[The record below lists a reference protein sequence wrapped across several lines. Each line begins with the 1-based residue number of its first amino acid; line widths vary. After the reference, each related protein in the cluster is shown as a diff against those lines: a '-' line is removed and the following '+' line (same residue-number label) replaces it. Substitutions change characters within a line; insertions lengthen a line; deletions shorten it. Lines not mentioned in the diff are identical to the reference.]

1 MQKPTSSNR
10 KVKLKDVNTAYENV
24 VGRLR
29 TIRRQWRWLTFSE
42 GLLKCLGILALV
54 MAGTLIVLAVSV
66 QLWQSPFSRWI
77 RIAILLLSIGAAV
90 YAVLRTFVLP
100 LRQKLT
106 DAAVA
111 SRLESTQTEAAFAAE
126 NRILSAVQLWKTLE
140 DNRLGYA
147 PEFVGHLIVQASRD
161 IEQVQHKRVFQ
172 PEFRKIRR
180 NAGIA
185 VGGVVLLLA
194 THFLLPTAF
203 TGFAQAFQTLPK
215 TLQDDQEYLKN
226 SIQITKI
233 QPGDIQI
240 ERGADVNVT
249 AEIGGY
255 LGTPVSL
262 YYRVSDENEG
272 QSSVKSGT
280 LDENPLA
287 DQQLTTDNHTSAEWQ
302 SLPMHP
308 TPMEV
313 GRGFQGSEISTP
325 YRATLENVVRPLQ
338 YYIAVNEVTSERYQ
352 ITISNE
358 PIVTQFQ
365 YRLNYPS
372 YTQLQSQTLPANIG
386 DLQVLFGTE
395 VVFAG
400 ESNKPLQK
408 AHIAFD
414 ASGNVPLEI
423 TERQLQSATTQLPV
437 GGNSDS
443 RQIPVGG
450 NSDSRQ
456 KVPAMSEIIQGSF
469 IARQSENY
477 RIHITDVDGFAN
489 RNPVNRTITVF
500 EDAVPDVNIVA
511 PARDTVLDD
520 AMLVELKVEAT
531 DDYGI
536 QELQLVYRVESEGVE
551 AINVPLK
558 RWEGADAPSHR
569 SVFVAYT
576 WDVDR
581 IGMFPGETLAYYVQ
595 ALDVDD
601 VSGPN
606 IGKSHTYTL
615 RFPSL
620 SELYDA
626 VAAEQETEQ
635 RGLEEL
641 VDEQADATGL
651 VDTLLDKIRKSQELT
666 LNDENLM
673 QQVLEN
679 QKEIEETAKQLIEN
693 MKETAE
699 EMEQNQ
705 LFDAET
711 IEKYQELQDLMEKA
725 LSEEHKE
732 LLRKLSE
739 ALAKQQVDEQESS
752 MAEANLSQE
761 QFLQQ
766 LERAKSLYEQI
777 LLEQELEAAAKQAK
791 ALAERQKQL
800 MDTLETS
807 VGARSPRPYT
817 SDLAE
822 KEDRVTDE
830 FNQLSEKLEEL
841 GTKMGEL
848 ARNQENAPPQIERLA
863 DEIIRLNQF
872 AHEHNLSEMLQATSE
887 NLRGGQNREALES
900 GRGAEQTL
908 VELAQGLDNALAFM
922 EGANANETLTA
933 LQEAVE
939 SGLYLSHLHEEVLTQ
954 TNDVLVAGQA
964 DAYISNEIV
973 RLQGLAADELST
985 AESITQ
991 LSSKLWELGN
1001 RQIQVPPE
1009 AIFHL
1014 NASNDALSRAA
1025 RALEDRQPSL
1035 AVPIQKAALAD
1046 LNQAVFELLE
1056 AMGQMNQQMGSSGF
1070 ENMME
1075 QLQQLAESQEQ
1086 LNQMAQNLNQQMRE
1100 QGQTPGLEQMMR
1112 QLAAQQQLIREATER
1127 IAERAEQ
1134 MAQMLG
1140 SLEDVAEEMTEVEK
1154 ALRQGELNEKVLDRQ
1169 AQILTRMLDSL
1180 KSLQKRDV
1188 GKQRKAEVAERPETP
1203 AQEVPPLHPE
1213 LLEVVRKLETTLY
1226 AKEFEDI
1233 PFQYRKQLLQYFK
1246 ALSQKTQ

>member
-1 MQKPTSSNR
+1 MEEGK
-10 KVKLKDVNTAYENV
+10 K
-24 VGRLR
+24 GR
-29 TIRRQWRWLTFSE
+29 
-42 GLLKCLGILALV
+42 
-54 MAGTLIVLAVSV
+54 
-66 QLWQSPFSRWI
+66 
-77 RIAILLLSIGAAV
+77 
-90 YAVLRTFVLP
+90 
-100 LRQKLT
+100 
-106 DAAVA
+106 
-111 SRLESTQTEAAFAAE
+111 
-126 NRILSAVQLWKTLE
+126 
-140 DNRLGYA
+140 
-147 PEFVGHLIVQASRD
+147 
-161 IEQVQHKRVFQ
+161 
-172 PEFRKIRR
+172 
-180 NAGIA
+180 
-185 VGGVVLLLA
+185 
-194 THFLLPTAF
+194 
-203 TGFAQAFQTLPK
+203 
-215 TLQDDQEYLKN
+215 
-226 SIQITKI
+226 
-233 QPGDIQI
+233 
-240 ERGADVNVT
+240 
-249 AEIGGY
+249 
-255 LGTPVSL
+255 
-262 YYRVSDENEG
+262 
-272 QSSVKSGT
+272 
-280 LDENPLA
+280 
-287 DQQLTTDNHTSAEWQ
+287 
-302 SLPMHP
+302 
-308 TPMEV
+308 
-313 GRGFQGSEISTP
+313 
-325 YRATLENVVRPLQ
+325 
-338 YYIAVNEVTSERYQ
+338 
-352 ITISNE
+352 
-358 PIVTQFQ
+358 
-365 YRLNYPS
+365 
-372 YTQLQSQTLPANIG
+372 
-386 DLQVLFGTE
+386 
-395 VVFAG
+395 
-400 ESNKPLQK
+400 
-408 AHIAFD
+408 
-414 ASGNVPLEI
+414 GNVPN
-423 TERQLQSATTQLPV
+423 LPAFQPSNLPTV
-437 GGNSDS
+437 TSQVV
-443 RQIPVGG
+443 R
-450 NSDSRQ
+450 
-456 KVPAMSEIIQGSF
+456 GSF
-469 IARQSENY
+469 MARESENY
-477 RIHITDVDGFAN
+477 RIHITDVDGFKN
-489 RNPVNRTITVF
+489 RDPVNRTITVF
-500 EDAVPDVNIVA
+500 EDAAPEVSIIA

-520 AMLVELKVEAT
+520 AMLVELRVEAT

-536 QELQLVYRVESEGVE
+536 QELQLVYRVESEGAEEV
-551 AINVPLK
+551 NVPLK
-558 RWEGADAPSHR
+558 RWEGEDALSHR

-595 ALDVDD
+595 ALDIDN

-626 VAAEQETEQ
+626 VAASQETEQ

-679 QKEIEETAKQLIEN
+679 QKQIEETAKQLLEN
-693 MKETAE
+693 MQQTAE

-732 LLRKLSE
+732 LLQKLSE
-739 ALAKQQVDEQESS
+739 ALAKQQVDDQERS

-791 ALAERQKQL
+791 ALAEQQKQL
-800 MDTLETS
+800 MDTLESSEQAAPTK
-807 VGARSPRPYT
+807 
-817 SDLAE
+817 DLAE
-822 KEDRVTDE
+822 KEDRVADE
-830 FNQLSEKLEEL
+830 FNQLSEKLAEL

-848 ARNQENAPPQIERLA
+848 ARNNENAPPQIERLA
-863 DEIIRLNQF
+863 DEIRRLNQF
-872 AHEHNLSEMLQATSE
+872 ALEHQLPEMLEATSE
-887 NLRGGQNREALES
+887 NLRAGQKREALES

-908 VELAQGLDNALAFM
+908 TELAQGLDNALAFM

-939 SGLYLSHLHEEVLTQ
+939 SGLYLSHLHEKVLAQ
-954 TNDVLVAGQA
+954 TNDILTAGQSN
-964 DAYISNEIV
+964 DYISSEIL
-973 RLQGLAADELST
+973 RLQQLAADELSA

-991 LSSKLWELGN
+991 LSSQLWNLGN

-1009 AIFHL
+1009 AVFHL
-1014 NASNDALSRAA
+1014 NASNDALTRAA

-1035 AVPIQKAALAD
+1035 AVPIQKGALAD

-1056 AMGQMNQQMGSSGF
+1056 AMGQMNQQMGASGL

-1086 LNQMAQNLNQQMRE
+1086 LNEMAQNLNQQLRE
-1100 QGQTPGLEQMMR
+1100 QGRTPGLEQMMR

-1134 MAQMLG
+1134 MAQLLG

-1154 ALRQGELNEKVLDRQ
+1154 SLRQGELNEDVLERQ

-1213 LLEVVRKLETTLY
+1213 LLEVVRKLETTPY

>member
-1 MQKPTSSNR
+1 MNRQK
-10 KVKLKDVNTAYENV
+10 VNDDYGNLMD
-24 VGRLR
+24 RLR
-29 TIRRQWRWLTFSE
+29 AMQRRWRWLTFSE
-42 GLLKCLGILALV
+42 GLLKCIGMLALV
-54 MAGTLIVLAVSV
+54 MAGTLIILTVSF
-66 QLWQSPFSRWI
+66 QLWQSPFLRWI
-77 RIAILLLSIGAAV
+77 RIAIIVLSIAGAV
-90 YAVLRTFVLP
+90 YTVIRTFVLP
-100 LRQKLT
+100 LCQKLT
-106 DAAVA
+106 DTAVA
-111 SRLESTQTEAAFAAE
+111 SRLESRQPEASFAAE
-126 NRILSAVQLWKTLE
+126 NRILSAVQLWNTLE

-147 PEFVGHLIVQASRD
+147 PEFVEHLIVQASRD
-161 IEQVQHKRVFQ
+161 MEQVQHKQVFQ

-185 VGGVVLLLA
+185 LGGIALLLA
-194 THFLLPTAF
+194 IHSFLPAAF

-215 TLQDDQEYLKN
+215 TLQDDQEYLKK

-233 QPGDIQI
+233 QPGSLQI
-240 ERGADVNVT
+240 ERGTDVTVT
-249 AEIGGY
+249 AEIGGH
-255 LGTPVSL
+255 LGAPVAL
-262 YYRVSDENEG
+262 YYRVGDEYEVR
-272 QSSVKSGT
+272 ST
-280 LDENPLA
+280 
-287 DQQLTTDNHTSAEWQ
+287 AEWQ
-302 SLPMHP
+302 SLLMHRTP
-308 TPMEV
+308 TDAN
-313 GRGFQGSEISTP
+313 RGLQVSEISTP
-325 YRATLENVVRPLQ
+325 YSARLENVARPLQ
-338 YYIAVNEVTSERYQ
+338 YYISVEEVTSEQYQ

-365 YRLNYPS
+365 YRLNYPA
-372 YTQLQSQTLPANIG
+372 YTQLQSQTLPMNVG
-386 DLQVLFGTE
+386 DIHVLFGTE
-395 VVFAG
+395 VMFTG
-400 ESNKPLQK
+400 ESNKPLRK
-408 AHIAFD
+408 AHIAFE
-414 ASGNVPLEI
+414 ASGNVELEI
-423 TERQLQSATTQLPV
+423 REGKLQDPITQLV
-437 GGNSDS
+437 EDG
-443 RQIPVGG
+443 Q
-450 NSDSRQ
+450 Q
-456 KVPAMSEIIQGSF
+456 QEAPATSQTIQGAF
-469 IARQSENY
+469 VARESENY
-477 RIHITDVDGFAN
+477 RIHITDSDGFTN
-489 RNPVNRTITVF
+489 RNPVSRTITVL
-500 EDAVPDVNIVA
+500 EDTAPDVNIVA

-536 QELQLVYRVESEGVE
+536 QELQLIYRVESEDAEEV
-551 AINVPLK
+551 NVPLK
-558 RWEGADAPSHR
+558 RWGVENALSHR

-581 IGMFPGETLAYYVQ
+581 ISMFPGETLAYYVQ
-595 ALDVDD
+595 ALDIDN

-606 IGKSHTYTL
+606 IGTSHTYTL

-626 VAAEQETEQ
+626 VATEQETEQ

-679 QKEIEETAKQLIEN
+679 QKQIEETARQLIEN

-711 IEKYQELQDLMEKA
+711 IEKYQELQELMEKA

-739 ALAKQQVDEQESS
+739 ALAEQQMDDQERS

-766 LERAKSLYEQI
+766 LERVKSLYEQI
-777 LLEQELEAAAKQAK
+777 LLEQELEAAVKQAK
-791 ALAERQKQL
+791 ALAEQQKQL
-800 MDTLETS
+800 MDTLES
-807 VGARSPRPYT
+807 LERSAPTR
-817 SDLAE
+817 DLAQ
-822 KEDRVTDE
+822 KEDRVADE
-830 FNQLSEKLEEL
+830 FKQLSEKLEEL

-848 ARNQENAPPQIERLA
+848 AQNQENAPPQIERLA
-863 DEIIRLNQF
+863 DEIVRLNQF
-872 AHEHNLSEMLQATSE
+872 AHEHKLPEMLKATSDH
-887 NLRGGQNREALES
+887 LRGGQKNAALES

-908 VELAQGLDNALAFM
+908 TELAQGLDNALAFM

-954 TNDVLVAGQA
+954 TNDILTTGQSE
-964 DAYISNEIV
+964 AYISSEIV
-973 RLQGLAADELST
+973 RLQQLAADELSA

-991 LSSKLWELGN
+991 LSGKLWELGS

-1014 NASNDALSRAA
+1014 NASNDALARAA
-1025 RALEDRQPSL
+1025 RALEDRQPNL
-1035 AVPIQKAALAD
+1035 AIPIQKGALAD

-1056 AMGQMNQQMGSSGF
+1056 AMGQMNQQMGASGF

-1086 LNQMAQNLNQQMRE
+1086 LNEMAQNLNQQMRE
-1100 QGQTPGLEQMMR
+1100 QGRTPGLEQMMR
-1112 QLAAQQQLIREATER
+1112 QLAAQQQMIREATER

-1154 ALRQGELNEKVLDRQ
+1154 SLRQGELNEDVLDRQ

-1213 LLEVVRKLETTLY
+1213 LLEVVRKLETTPY

>member
-1 MQKPTSSNR
+1 MDRQN
-10 KVKLKDVNTAYENV
+10 VNAAYGNLID
-24 VGRLR
+24 RLR
-29 TIRRQWRWLTFSE
+29 AIRRQWRWLTFSE
-42 GLLKCLGILALV
+42 GLLKCIGILALV
-54 MAGTLIVLAVSV
+54 MTGTIIILAVSF
-66 QLWQSPFSRWI
+66 QLWQFPFSRWI
-77 RIAILLLSIGAAV
+77 RIAIVLLSIGGGI
-90 YAVLRTFVLP
+90 YAVVRSFVLP
-100 LRQKLT
+100 LCNKLT

-111 SRLESTQTEAAFAAE
+111 SRLESTQTAETFAAE
-126 NRILSAVQLWKTLE
+126 NRVLSAVQLWRTLQ
-140 DNRLGYA
+140 DNRFGYA
-147 PEFVGHLIVQASRD
+147 PEFVEHLIIQASRD
-161 IEQVQHKRVFQ
+161 MEQVRHKRVFQ
-172 PEFRKIRR
+172 SEFRRIRR
-180 NAGIA
+180 SAGVA
-185 VGGVVLLLA
+185 VGGILLLLV
-194 THFLLPTAF
+194 TYFLLPTAF

-226 SIQITKI
+226 SIQITKV
-233 QPGDIQI
+233 QPGNIQI
-240 ERGADVNVT
+240 ERGTDVNVT
-249 AEIGGY
+249 AEIGGH
-255 LGTPVSL
+255 LGAPVEL
-262 YYRVSDENEG
+262 YYRVGEIGIRGNIPAN
-272 QSSVKSGT
+272 T
-280 LDENPLA
+280 PLP
-287 DQQLTTDNHTSAEWQ
+287 QAEWQ
-302 SLPMHP
+302 SLPMHH
-308 TPMEV
+308 TSIDT
-313 GRGFQGSEISTP
+313 GRSLQVSELSRFR
-325 YRATLENVVRPLQ
+325 YSATLENVTRPLQ
-338 YYIAVNEVTSERYQ
+338 YYVSVKEVRSEQYQ
-352 ITISNE
+352 LTISNE
-358 PIVTQFQ
+358 PVVTRFQ
-365 YRLNYPS
+365 YRLNSPA
-372 YTQLQSQTLPANIG
+372 YTQLQPQTLPVNVG
-386 DLQVLFGTE
+386 DIQVLFGTE
-395 VVFAG
+395 IVFTG
-400 ESNKPLQK
+400 ESNKPLQE
-408 AHIAFD
+408 AHIAFEESD
-414 ASGNVPLEI
+414 DVLLEVK
-423 TERQLQSATTQLPV
+423 EGKLQGPITQLPV
-437 GGNSDS
+437 GGAETPK
-443 RQIPVGG
+443 QKH
-450 NSDSRQ
+450 SDSRQ
-456 KVPAMSEIIQGSF
+456 KTLSTPEIIQGSF
-469 IARQSENY
+469 VARQSENY
-477 RIHITDVDGFAN
+477 RIYITDVDGFTN
-489 RNPVNRTITVF
+489 RDPVSWTITVL
-500 EDAVPDVNIVA
+500 EDAAPDVTIVA

-536 QELQLVYRVESEGVE
+536 QALQLVYRVESEGAEEV
-551 AINVPLK
+551 NVPLK
-558 RWEGADAPSHR
+558 RWEVEDALSQR

-581 IGMFPGETLAYYVQ
+581 ISLFPGETLAYYVQ
-595 ALDVDD
+595 ALDIDD

-606 IGKSHTYTL
+606 IGKSHTFTL

-626 VAAEQETEQ
+626 VATEQETER

-711 IEKYQELQDLMEKA
+711 IEKYQELQELMEKA

-732 LLRKLSE
+732 LLQKLSE
-739 ALAKQQVDEQESS
+739 ALAKQQMDEQERS

-777 LLEQELEAAAKQAK
+777 LLEQELEAAAKQAQ
-791 ALAERQKQL
+791 ALAEQQKQL
-800 MDTLETS
+800 MDTLESLEQSAPTN
-807 VGARSPRPYT
+807 
-817 SDLAE
+817 DLAE
-822 KEDRVTDE
+822 KEDRVADE

-848 ARNQENAPPQIERLA
+848 ARNNDSDITGAPPQIERLA
-863 DEIIRLNQF
+863 DEITRLNQF
-872 AHEHNLSEMLQATSE
+872 AHEHKLPEMLAATSE
-887 NLRGGQNREALES
+887 NLRSGENSEALES
-900 GRGAEQTL
+900 GREAEQTL
-908 VELAQGLDNALAFM
+908 TELAQGLDNALAFM

-933 LQEAVE
+933 LQEAVA
-939 SGLYLSHLHEEVLTQ
+939 SGLHLSHLHEKVLTQ
-954 TNDVLVAGQA
+954 TNDILTTGQSN
-964 DAYISNEIV
+964 AYISSEII
-973 RLQGLAADELST
+973 RLQQLAADEIST

-1009 AIFHL
+1009 AMFHL

-1035 AVPIQKAALAD
+1035 AVPIQRAALAD

-1056 AMGQMNQQMGSSGF
+1056 AMGQMNQQMGASGL

-1100 QGQTPGLEQMMR
+1100 QGRTPGLEQMMR
-1112 QLAAQQQLIREATER
+1112 QLAAQQQMIREATER

-1140 SLEDVAEEMTEVEK
+1140 SLEDVADEMAEVEK
-1154 ALRQGELNEKVLDRQ
+1154 ALRQGELNEEVLDRQ

-1213 LLEVVRKLETTLY
+1213 LLEIVRKLETTPY

-1233 PFQYRKQLLQYFK
+1233 PFQYREQLRQYFK

>member
-1 MQKPTSSNR
+1 MDRQN
-10 KVKLKDVNTAYENV
+10 VNEAYGNLID
-24 VGRLR
+24 RLR
-29 TIRRQWRWLTFSE
+29 AIRRQWRWLTFSE
-42 GLLKCLGILALV
+42 GFLKCIGILALV
-54 MAGTLIVLAVSV
+54 ITGTVIILAVSF

-77 RIAILLLSIGAAV
+77 RIAIVLLSIGGAI
-90 YAVLRTFVLP
+90 YAVIRSFVLP
-100 LRQKLT
+100 FRNKVT

-111 SRLESTQTEAAFAAE
+111 SRLESTQAEEDFAAE
-126 NRILSAVQLWKTLE
+126 NRILSAVQLWQTLK
-140 DNRLGYA
+140 DNRFGYA
-147 PEFVGHLIVQASRD
+147 PEFVEHLIIQASHD
-161 IEQVQHKRVFQ
+161 MEQVQHKRIFQ

-180 NAGIA
+180 NAGVA
-185 VGGVVLLLA
+185 VAGVGLLLV
-194 THFLLPTAF
+194 THFFLPTAF

-215 TLQDDQEYLKN
+215 TLQDDQEYLRQ

-233 QPGDIQI
+233 QPGHIQI
-240 ERGADVNVT
+240 ERGTDVNVT
-249 AEIGGY
+249 AEVGGH
-255 LGTPVSL
+255 LGAPVVL
-262 YYRVSDENEG
+262 YYRVGDIGIRDS
-272 QSSVKSGT
+272 K
-280 LDENPLA
+280 PLP
-287 DQQLTTDNHTSAEWQ
+287 QAEWQ
-302 SLPMHP
+302 SLPMHSKSMD
-308 TPMEV
+308 TGHGLRVSEV
-313 GRGFQGSEISTP
+313 SMSYG
-325 YRATLENVVRPLQ
+325 ATLENVTRPLQ
-338 YYIAVNEVTSERYQ
+338 YYIAVKEVPSEQYQ

-365 YRLNYPS
+365 YRLNYPA
-372 YTQLQSQTLPANIG
+372 YTQLQPQTLPANVG
-386 DLQVLFGTE
+386 DIQMLFGTE
-395 VVFAG
+395 VVFTG

-414 ASGNVPLEI
+414 ASGDVPLEI
-423 TERQLQSATTQLPV
+423 TERQVQGAIPQDREMEEGKNGRADAPSLPAFQPSNPLTATSQ
-437 GGNSDS
+437 
-443 RQIPVGG
+443 
-450 NSDSRQ
+450 
-456 KVPAMSEIIQGSF
+456 IIQGSF
-469 IARQSENY
+469 VVRQSENY
-477 RIHITDVDGFAN
+477 RIHITDADGFTN
-489 RNPVNRTITVF
+489 RDPVNWTITVI
-500 EDAVPDVNIVA
+500 EDATPDVAIVA

-520 AMLVELKVEAT
+520 AMLIELKVEAT

-536 QELQLVYRVESEGVE
+536 QELQLVYRVESEGAEEV
-551 AINVPLK
+551 NVPLK
-558 RWEGADAPSHR
+558 RWEVEDALSHR
-569 SVFVAYT
+569 SVYVAYT

-595 ALDVDD
+595 ALDIDD

-626 VAAEQETEQ
+626 LATEQETEQ

-679 QKEIEETAKQLIEN
+679 QKQIEETAKQLIED
-693 MKETAE
+693 MQETAE
-699 EMEQNQ
+699 DMEQNQ

-732 LLRKLSE
+732 LLQKLSE
-739 ALAKQQVDEQESS
+739 ALAKQEMNEQERS
-752 MAEANLSQE
+752 MGEANLSQE

-791 ALAERQKQL
+791 ALAEQQKQL
-800 MDTLETS
+800 MDTLESSEQST
-807 VGARSPRPYT
+807 PT
-817 SDLAE
+817 SDLAQ
-822 KEDRVTDE
+822 KEDRVADE
-830 FNQLSEKLEEL
+830 FDQLSGKLEEL
-841 GTKMGEL
+841 GTKMAEL
-848 ARNQENAPPQIERLA
+848 AQNQENAPPQIERLA

-872 AHEHNLSEMLQATSE
+872 AHEHKLPEMLAATSE
-887 NLRGGQNREALES
+887 NLREGQNSEALES
-900 GRGAEQTL
+900 GRDAEQTL
-908 VELAQGLDNALAFM
+908 TELAQGLDNALAFM

-939 SGLYLSHLHEEVLTQ
+939 SGLHLSHLHEKVLTQ
-954 TNDVLVAGQA
+954 TNGILTTGQSN
-964 DAYISNEIV
+964 AYISSEIL
-973 RLQGLAADELST
+973 RLQQLAADELST

-1001 RQIQVPPE
+1001 RQIEVPPE

-1014 NASNDALSRAA
+1014 NASNNALSRAA
-1025 RALEDRQPSL
+1025 RALEDRQPNL
-1035 AVPIQKAALAD
+1035 AMPIQRAALAD
-1046 LNQAVFELLE
+1046 LNQAIFELLE
-1056 AMGQMNQQMGSSGF
+1056 AMGQMNQQMGASGL
-1070 ENMME
+1070 ENMMD

-1086 LNQMAQNLNQQMRE
+1086 LNEMAQNLNQQMRE

-1112 QLAAQQQLIREATER
+1112 QLAAQQQMIREATER

-1134 MAQMLG
+1134 MAQILG
-1140 SLEDVAEEMTEVEK
+1140 SLEDVAEEMVEVEK
-1154 ALRQGELNEKVLDRQ
+1154 SLRQGELDEDVLDRQ

-1188 GKQRKAEVAERPETP
+1188 GKQRKAEVAEKPETP
-1203 AQEVPPLHPE
+1203 AQEVPPLNPE
-1213 LLEVVRKLETTLY
+1213 LLEIVRKLETTPY

>member
-1 MQKPTSSNR
+1 MDRQN
-10 KVKLKDVNTAYENV
+10 VNEAYGNLID
-24 VGRLR
+24 RLR
-29 TIRRQWRWLTFSE
+29 AIRRQWRWLTFSV
-42 GLLKCLGILALV
+42 GLLKCIGILALV
-54 MAGTLIVLAVSV
+54 MAGTLIILAMSF
-66 QLWQSPFSRWI
+66 QWWLSPFSRWI
-77 RIAILLLSIGAAV
+77 RIAIILLSIGGAV
-90 YAVLRTFVLP
+90 YAVIRTFVLP
-100 LRQKLT
+100 LCRKLT

-111 SRLESTQTEAAFAAE
+111 SRLESTQTEEAFAAE
-126 NRILSAVQLWKTLE
+126 NRVLSAVQLWKTLE
-140 DNRLGYA
+140 NNRLGYA
-147 PEFVGHLIVQASRD
+147 SEFVEHLIVQASRD
-161 IEQVQHKRVFQ
+161 MEQVRHRRVFQ

-180 NAGIA
+180 NAGVA

-215 TLQDDQEYLKN
+215 TLQDDQEYLQK

-233 QPGDIQI
+233 QPGNIQI
-240 ERGADVNVT
+240 ERGTDVNVT
-249 AEIGGY
+249 AEVGGH
-255 LGTPVSL
+255 LGTPVVL
-262 YYRVSDENEG
+262 YYRVGDENE
-272 QSSVKSGT
+272 V
-280 LDENPLA
+280 
-287 DQQLTTDNHTSAEWQ
+287 TSTAEWQ
-302 SLPMHP
+302 SLPMLR
-308 TPMEV
+308 TATDA
-313 GRGFQGSEISTP
+313 GRSVQVSEISRFP
-325 YRATLENVVRPLQ
+325 YSATLENVTRPLQ
-338 YYIAVNEVTSERYQ
+338 YYVSVKEVTSEQYQ

-365 YRLNYPS
+365 YRLNSPA
-372 YTQLQSQTLPANIG
+372 YTQLQSQTLPVNIG
-386 DLQVLFGTE
+386 DIQVLFGTE
-395 VVFAG
+395 VVFTG
-400 ESNKPLQK
+400 ESNKKLQK
-408 AHIAFD
+408 AHLSFD
-414 ASGNVPLEI
+414 ESSNVELEI
-423 TERQLQSATTQLPV
+423 TEGQLLDDVTQLMENEQGQDILSTP
-437 GGNSDS
+437 
-443 RQIPVGG
+443 Q
-450 NSDSRQ
+450 
-456 KVPAMSEIIQGSF
+456 IIQGSF
-469 IARQSENY
+469 VAQQSENY
-477 RIHITDVDGFAN
+477 RIYITDVDGFTN
-489 RNPVNRTITVF
+489 RNPVNRTVTVLK
-500 EDAVPDVNIVA
+500 DVDPDVAIVS

-520 AMLVELKVEAT
+520 AMLIELKVEAT

-536 QELQLVYRVESEGVE
+536 QELQLVYRVESEGAEEV
-551 AINVPLK
+551 NVPLK
-558 RWEGADAPSHR
+558 RWEVGDALSHR

-595 ALDVDD
+595 ALDIDN

-626 VAAEQETEQ
+626 VAAEQDTEQ

-679 QKEIEETAKQLIEN
+679 QRQIEEKAKQLIED

-705 LFDAET
+705 LFDTET

-739 ALAKQQVDEQESS
+739 ALAKQEVNEQEQS

-777 LLEQELEAAAKQAK
+777 LLQQELEAAAKQAK
-791 ALAERQKQL
+791 ALAEQQKQL
-800 MDTLETS
+800 MDTLES
-807 VGARSPRPYT
+807 SEQSAPT

-822 KEDRVTDE
+822 KEDRVAEE
-830 FNQLSEKLEEL
+830 FDQLSEKLEEI

-848 ARNQENAPPQIERLA
+848 AQNQQNAPPQIERLA
-863 DEIIRLNQF
+863 DEIVRLNQF
-872 AHEHNLSEMLQATSE
+872 AHEHKVPEMLKATSE
-887 NLRGGQNREALES
+887 NLRGGQNSEALES
-900 GRGAEQTL
+900 GRNAEQTL
-908 VELAQGLDNALAFM
+908 TELAQGLDNALAFM

-939 SGLYLSHLHEEVLTQ
+939 SGLHLSHLHEKVLMQ
-954 TNDVLVAGQA
+954 TNDILTAGQS
-964 DAYISNEIV
+964 DTYISSEIV
-973 RLQGLAADELST
+973 RLQQLAADELST
-985 AESITQ
+985 AESLTQ

-1001 RQIQVPPE
+1001 RQIEVPPE
-1009 AIFHL
+1009 AIWHL

-1035 AVPIQKAALAD
+1035 AMPIQRGALAD
-1046 LNQAVFELLE
+1046 LNQAIFELLE
-1056 AMGQMNQQMGSSGF
+1056 AMGQMNQQMDASGL

-1086 LNQMAQNLNQQMRE
+1086 LNEMAQNLNQQLRE

-1112 QLAAQQQLIREATER
+1112 QLAGQQQLIREATER

-1140 SLEDVAEEMTEVEK
+1140 SLEEVAEEMAEVEK
-1154 ALRQGELNEKVLDRQ
+1154 SLRQGELNEEVLDRQ
-1169 AQILTRMLDSL
+1169 SQILTRMLDSL

-1213 LLEVVRKLETTLY
+1213 LLEVVRKLETTPY

>member
-1 MQKPTSSNR
+1 MDRQN
-10 KVKLKDVNTAYENV
+10 VNAAYGNLID
-24 VGRLR
+24 RLR
-29 TIRRQWRWLTFSE
+29 AIRRRWRWLTFSE
-42 GLLKCLGILALV
+42 GLLKCIGILALV
-54 MAGTLIVLAVSV
+54 MTGTVIILAVSF
-66 QLWQSPFSRWI
+66 QLWQFPFSRWI
-77 RIAILLLSIGAAV
+77 RIAIVLLSTGGAI
-90 YAVLRTFVLP
+90 YAIVRSFVLP
-100 LRQKLT
+100 LSNKLT

-111 SRLESTQTEAAFAAE
+111 SRLESTQTAETFAAE
-126 NRILSAVQLWKTLE
+126 NRILSAVQLWRTLQ

-147 PEFVGHLIVQASRD
+147 PEFVEHLVIQASQD
-161 IEQVQHKRVFQ
+161 MEQVQHKRVFQ
-172 PEFRKIRR
+172 SEFRRIRR
-180 NAGIA
+180 SAGVA
-185 VGGVVLLLA
+185 VGGVILFLV
-194 THFLLPTAF
+194 TYFLLPTAF

-215 TLQDDQEYLKN
+215 TLQDDQEYLKK
-226 SIQITKI
+226 SVQITKV
-233 QPGDIQI
+233 QPGNIQI
-240 ERGADVNVT
+240 ERGTDINVT
-249 AEIGGY
+249 AEVGGHIGA
-255 LGTPVSL
+255 PVEL
-262 YYRVSDENEG
+262 YYRVGEIG
-272 QSSVKSGT
+272 IRG
-280 LDENPLA
+280 NPQAKTPLP
-287 DQQLTTDNHTSAEWQ
+287 QTEWQ
-302 SLPMHP
+302 SLSMHH
-308 TPMEV
+308 TSV
-313 GRGFQGSEISTP
+313 DTGRSLQVSELSRFP
-325 YRATLENVVRPLQ
+325 YSATLENVTRPLQ
-338 YYIAVNEVTSERYQ
+338 YYVSVNEVTSEQYQ

-358 PIVTQFQ
+358 PVVTQFQ
-365 YRLNYPS
+365 YRLNPPA
-372 YTQLQSQTLPANIG
+372 YTQLQPQTLPVNVG
-386 DLQVLFGTE
+386 DIQVLFGTE
-395 VVFAG
+395 IVFTG
-400 ESNKPLQK
+400 ESSKSLQR
-408 AHIAFD
+408 AHIAFE
-414 ASGNVPLEI
+414 ASDDVLLEVK
-423 TERQLQSATTQLPV
+423 EAELQGPITQLPV

-443 RQIPVGG
+443 RQKTVSTP
-450 NSDSRQ
+450 Q
-456 KVPAMSEIIQGSF
+456 IIHGSF
-469 IARQSENY
+469 VARQSENY
-477 RIHITDVDGFAN
+477 RIYITDVDGFTN
-489 RNPVNRTITVF
+489 RDPVNWTITVL
-500 EDAVPDVNIVA
+500 EDAAPDVTIVA
-511 PARDTVLDD
+511 PARDTVLDN

-536 QELQLVYRVESEGVE
+536 QELQLVYRVESEGAEEV
-551 AINVPLK
+551 NVPLK
-558 RWEGADAPSHR
+558 RWTVEDALSQR
-569 SVFVAYT
+569 SVFVTYT

-595 ALDVDD
+595 ALDIDD

-606 IGKSHTYTL
+606 IGKSHTFTL

-626 VAAEQETEQ
+626 VATEQETEQ

-679 QKEIEETAKQLIEN
+679 QKQIEETAKQLIEN

-711 IEKYQELQDLMEKA
+711 IEKYQELQELMEKA

-732 LLRKLSE
+732 LLQKLSE
-739 ALAKQQVDEQESS
+739 ALAKQQMNEQERS

-791 ALAERQKQL
+791 ALAEQQKQL
-800 MDTLETS
+800 MDTLASLEQS
-807 VGARSPRPYT
+807 APT

-822 KEDRVTDE
+822 KEDRVADE
-830 FNQLSEKLEEL
+830 FDQLSEKLEEL

-848 ARNQENAPPQIERLA
+848 ARNNENAPPQIERLA

-872 AHEHNLSEMLQATSE
+872 AHEYKLPEMLAATSE
-887 NLRGGQNREALES
+887 NLRSGQNRDALES

-908 VELAQGLDNALAFM
+908 TELAQGLDNALAFM

-933 LQEAVE
+933 LQEAVA
-939 SGLYLSHLHEEVLTQ
+939 SGLHLSHLHEKVLTQ
-954 TNDVLVAGQA
+954 TNDILTAGQS
-964 DAYISNEIV
+964 DAYISSEIL
-973 RLQGLAADELST
+973 RLQQLAADELST

-1009 AIFHL
+1009 AMFHL

-1035 AVPIQKAALAD
+1035 AVPIQRAALAD

-1056 AMGQMNQQMGSSGF
+1056 AMGQMNQQMGASGL

-1100 QGQTPGLEQMMR
+1100 QGRTPGLEQMMR
-1112 QLAAQQQLIREATER
+1112 QLAAQQQMIREATER

-1154 ALRQGELNEKVLDRQ
+1154 ALRQGELDEEVLDRQ

-1203 AQEVPPLHPE
+1203 AQEAPPLHPE
-1213 LLEVVRKLETTLY
+1213 LLEIVRKLEITPY

-1233 PFQYRKQLLQYFK
+1233 PFQYREQLRQYFK

>member
-1 MQKPTSSNR
+1 MDRQN
-10 KVKLKDVNTAYENV
+10 VNVAY
-24 VGRLR
+24 GDLIDRLR
-29 TIRRQWRWLTFSE
+29 AIRRRWRWLTFSE
-42 GLLKCLGILALV
+42 GLLKCIGILALV
-54 MAGTLIVLAVSV
+54 LTGTIIILAVSF
-66 QLWQSPFSRWI
+66 QLWQFPFSRWI
-77 RIAILLLSIGAAV
+77 RIAIVLLSMGGAIYV
-90 YAVLRTFVLP
+90 IVRSLVLP
-100 LRQKLT
+100 LRNKLT

-111 SRLESTQTEAAFAAE
+111 SRLESTQTSETFAAE
-126 NRILSAVQLWKTLE
+126 NRILSAVQLWRTLQ

-147 PEFVGHLIVQASRD
+147 PEFVEHLVIQASRD
-161 IEQVQHKRVFQ
+161 MEQVQHKRVFQ
-172 PEFRKIRR
+172 SEFRRIRR
-180 NAGIA
+180 SAGVA
-185 VGGVVLLLA
+185 VGGVLLLLV
-194 THFLLPTAF
+194 TYFLLPTTF

-215 TLQDDQEYLKN
+215 TLQDDQEYLKK
-226 SIQITKI
+226 SIQITTV
-233 QPGDIQI
+233 QPGNIQI
-240 ERGADVNVT
+240 ERGTDVNVT
-249 AEIGGY
+249 AEVGGH
-255 LGTPVSL
+255 LGAPVEL
-262 YYRVSDENEG
+262 YYRVGEIRI
-272 QSSVKSGT
+272 QSSNR
-280 LDENPLA
+280 LP
-287 DQQLTTDNHTSAEWQ
+287 QAEWQ
-302 SLPMHP
+302 SLPMHHRP
-308 TPMEV
+308 ADT
-313 GRGFQGSEISTP
+313 GRSLQVSELSRFP
-325 YRATLENVVRPLQ
+325 YSATLENVTRPLQ
-338 YYIAVNEVTSERYQ
+338 YYVSVKEVTSEQYQ

-358 PIVTQFQ
+358 PVVTQFQ
-365 YRLNYPS
+365 YRLNPPV
-372 YTQLQSQTLPANIG
+372 YTQLQPQTLPVNVG
-386 DLQVLFGTE
+386 DIQVLFGTE
-395 VVFAG
+395 IVFTG
-400 ESNKPLQK
+400 ESNKSLQR
-408 AHIAFD
+408 AHIAFE
-414 ASGNVPLEI
+414 ASDDVLLAVKEGELRGSI
-423 TERQLQSATTQLPV
+423 TQLPV
-437 GGNSDS
+437 EGDSDS
-443 RQIPVGG
+443 Q
-450 NSDSRQ
+450 Q
-456 KVPAMSEIIQGSF
+456 KVLSTPQIIHGSF
-469 IARQSENY
+469 VARQSENY
-477 RIHITDVDGFAN
+477 RIYITDVDGFTN
-489 RNPVNRTITVF
+489 RDPVNWTITVL
-500 EDAVPDVNIVA
+500 EDAAPDVAIVA

-536 QELQLVYRVESEGVE
+536 QELQLVYRVESEGAEEV
-551 AINVPLK
+551 NVPLK
-558 RWEGADAPSHR
+558 RWTVEDALSQR

-581 IGMFPGETLAYYVQ
+581 VGMFPGETLAYYVQ
-595 ALDVDD
+595 ALDIDD

-606 IGKSHTYTL
+606 IGKSHTFTL

-626 VAAEQETEQ
+626 VATEQETEQ

-679 QKEIEETAKQLIEN
+679 QKQIEETAKQLIEN

-705 LFDAET
+705 LFDTET
-711 IEKYQELQDLMEKA
+711 IEKYQELQELMEKA

-732 LLRKLSE
+732 LLQKLSE
-739 ALAKQQVDEQESS
+739 ALAKQQMNEQERS

-791 ALAERQKQL
+791 ALAEQQKQL
-800 MDTLETS
+800 MDTLES
-807 VGARSPRPYT
+807 LEQSAPT

-822 KEDRVTDE
+822 KEDRVADE
-830 FNQLSEKLEEL
+830 FSQLSEKLEEL

-848 ARNQENAPPQIERLA
+848 ARNNDSNIAGAPPQIERLA

-872 AHEHNLSEMLQATSE
+872 AHEYKLPEMLAVTSK
-887 NLRGGQNREALES
+887 NLRSGQNSEALES

-908 VELAQGLDNALAFM
+908 SELAQGLDNALAFM

-933 LQEAVE
+933 LQEAVA
-939 SGLYLSHLHEEVLTQ
+939 SGLHLSHLHENVLTQ
-954 TNDVLVAGQA
+954 TNDILTAGQS
-964 DAYISNEIV
+964 DAYISSEIL
-973 RLQGLAADELST
+973 RLQQLAADELST

-1009 AIFHL
+1009 AMFHL

-1025 RALEDRQPSL
+1025 RALEDRRPSL

-1056 AMGQMNQQMGSSGF
+1056 AMGQMNQQMGASGL

-1100 QGQTPGLEQMMR
+1100 QGRTPGLEQMMR
-1112 QLAAQQQLIREATER
+1112 QLAAQQQMIREATER

-1154 ALRQGELNEKVLDRQ
+1154 ALRQGELDEEVLDRQ

-1213 LLEVVRKLETTLY
+1213 LLEIVRKLETTPY

-1233 PFQYRKQLLQYFK
+1233 PFQYREQLRQYFK

>member
-1 MQKPTSSNR
+1 MDRQN
-10 KVKLKDVNTAYENV
+10 VNAAYGNLID
-24 VGRLR
+24 RLR
-29 TIRRQWRWLTFSE
+29 AVRRRWRWLTFSE
-42 GLLKCLGILALV
+42 GLLKCIGILAFV
-54 MAGTLIVLAVSV
+54 MTGTVIILAVSF
-66 QLWQSPFSRWI
+66 QLWQFPFSRWI
-77 RIAILLLSIGAAV
+77 RIAIVLLSIGGAIYV
-90 YAVLRTFVLP
+90 IVRSFVLP
-100 LRQKLT
+100 LSNKLT

-111 SRLESTQTEAAFAAE
+111 SRLESTQTAETFAAE
-126 NRILSAVQLWKTLE
+126 NRILSAVQLWRTLQ

-147 PEFVGHLIVQASRD
+147 PEFVEHLVIQASWD
-161 IEQVQHKRVFQ
+161 MEQVQHKRVFQ
-172 PEFRKIRR
+172 SEFRRIRR
-180 NAGIA
+180 SAGVA
-185 VGGVVLLLA
+185 VGGVVLLLV
-194 THFLLPTAF
+194 THFLLPAAF

-215 TLQDDQEYLKN
+215 TLQDDQEYLKK
-226 SIQITKI
+226 SIQVTKV
-233 QPGDIQI
+233 QPGNIQI
-240 ERGADVNVT
+240 ERGTDVNVT
-249 AEIGGY
+249 AEVGGH
-255 LGTPVSL
+255 LGAPVAL
-262 YYRVSDENEG
+262 YYRVGEIGIQGS
-272 QSSVKSGT
+272 
-280 LDENPLA
+280 NPLPQA
-287 DQQLTTDNHTSAEWQ
+287 GWQ
-302 SLPMHP
+302 SLPMHH
-308 TPMEV
+308 TSV
-313 GRGFQGSEISTP
+313 DTGRSLQVSEFSRFP
-325 YRATLENVVRPLQ
+325 YSATLENVTRPLQ
-338 YYIAVNEVTSERYQ
+338 YYVSVNEVTSEQYQ

-358 PIVTQFQ
+358 PVVTRFQ
-365 YRLNYPS
+365 YRLNPPA
-372 YTQLQSQTLPANIG
+372 YTQLQPQTLPVNVG
-386 DLQVLFGTE
+386 DIQVLFGTE
-395 VVFAG
+395 VVFTV
-400 ESNKPLQK
+400 ESNKPLQS
-408 AHIAFD
+408 AHIAFEVSD
-414 ASGNVPLEI
+414 DILLEVK
-423 TERQLQSATTQLPV
+423 EGELQGPITQLPV
-437 GGNSDS
+437 GE
-443 RQIPVGG
+443 

-456 KVPAMSEIIQGSF
+456 KALATPQILQGSF
-469 IARQSENY
+469 VARQTENY
-477 RIHITDVDGFAN
+477 RIYITDVDGFTN
-489 RNPVNRTITVF
+489 RDPVNWTITVL
-500 EDAVPDVNIVA
+500 EDAAPDVTIVA

-520 AMLVELKVEAT
+520 AMLVDLKVEAT

-536 QELQLVYRVESEGVE
+536 QELQLVYRVESEGAEEV
-551 AINVPLK
+551 NVPLK
-558 RWEGADAPSHR
+558 RWAVEDALSQR

-595 ALDVDD
+595 ALDIDD

-606 IGKSHTYTL
+606 IGKSHTFTL

-620 SELYDA
+620 SELYEA
-626 VAAEQETEQ
+626 VATEQETEQ

-651 VDTLLDKIRKSQELT
+651 VDTLLDKIRKSQEFT

-679 QKEIEETAKQLIEN
+679 QKQIEETAKQLIEN

-705 LFDAET
+705 LFDTET
-711 IEKYQELQDLMEKA
+711 IEKYQELQELMEKA

-732 LLRKLSE
+732 LLQKLAE
-739 ALAKQQVDEQESS
+739 ALAKQQMNEQERS

-791 ALAERQKQL
+791 ALAEQQEQL
-800 MDTLETS
+800 MDTLESLKQSAPT
-807 VGARSPRPYT
+807 G
-817 SDLAE
+817 DLAQ
-822 KEDRVTDE
+822 KEDRVADE
-830 FNQLSEKLEEL
+830 FNQFSEKLEEL

-848 ARNQENAPPQIERLA
+848 ARNNENAPPQIERLA

-872 AHEHNLSEMLQATSE
+872 AHEYKLPEMLAATSE
-887 NLRGGQNREALES
+887 NLRSGQNSEALES

-908 VELAQGLDNALAFM
+908 TELAQGLDNALAFM

-933 LQEAVE
+933 LQEAVA
-939 SGLYLSHLHEEVLTQ
+939 SGLHLSHLHEKVLTQ
-954 TNDVLVAGQA
+954 TNDILTAGQS
-964 DAYISNEIV
+964 DAYISSEIL
-973 RLQGLAADELST
+973 RLQQLAADELST

-991 LSSKLWELGN
+991 LSSNLWELGN

-1035 AVPIQKAALAD
+1035 AVPIQRAALAD
-1046 LNQAVFELLE
+1046 LNQAIFELLE
-1056 AMGQMNQQMGSSGF
+1056 AMGQMNQQMGASGL

-1100 QGQTPGLEQMMR
+1100 QGRTPGLEQMMR
-1112 QLAAQQQLIREATER
+1112 QLAAQQQMIREATER

-1140 SLEDVAEEMTEVEK
+1140 SLEDVAEEMAEVEK
-1154 ALRQGELNEKVLDRQ
+1154 ALRQGELDEEVLDRQ

-1213 LLEVVRKLETTLY
+1213 LLEIVRKLEITPY

-1233 PFQYRKQLLQYFK
+1233 PFQYREQLRQYFK